1 MRHAGGPLRIYR
13 GIGIEG
19 CKRGSGIGVR
29 SRLASEKLSN
39 GKKEKKMGA
48 NMMYTAI
55 AGLNTFNDALA
66 VVSDNIANANTTGW
80 KSNTVDFGDLVAGLM
95 PTEGVN
101 VTAQGVGSEILGIT
115 SDFSTGNEIQTGQW
129 SNVMIQGNGFFS
141 VQDGSGGGPGTG
153 PIYYSR
159 DGDFSVSSTGYL
171 VNANGDYVLDNKGAP
186 IQIPTVN
193 KNDANAAITSYS
205 ISDTG
210 VITGTDSNG
219 TILTID
225 TLQVATFNNPNGLIR
240 QGTNLYTVSA
250 TSGAAT
256 AGTAGT
262 GLAGTIISGALE
274 NSNVDL
280 TTQMV
285 NLIDYQA
292 DYQANS
298 KSIATGSTLLQTIVG
313 LIPG

>member
-1 MRHAGGPLRIYR
+1 
-13 GIGIEG
+13 
-19 CKRGSGIGVR
+19 
-29 SRLASEKLSN
+29 
-39 GKKEKKMGA
+39 MGA